1 MQTQELIKQRKIC
14 QLLLDMID
22 DYSELCEF
30 ACLFD
35 EHVEGGMPEGKKFY
49 KAFRELQTLLNVDVY
64 SFQRQKHTPE

>member
-14 QLLLDMID
+14 QLLLDIQD
-22 DYSELCEF
+22 DYDEMCEF

-35 EHVEGGMPEGKKFY
+35 EHVEGGMPEGKKFS

-64 SFQRQKHTPE
+64 SFQRQKNTPE